1 MSEIRATIDKLA
13 FGGNGVC
20 RINGKV
26 CFVPFSCPGDEVRL
40 TITSEKKSY
49 LVARIVE
56 LISPSNLRTT
66 PLCPIFE
73 TCGGCSWQH
82 ISYAQQLEAKQHILA
97 ETMWRGARVEAHNI
111 SAACPSPHQYGYRSR
126 VQIKLHGAGRNLKIG
141 FYRTGSHIV
150 EDIGQGCAIALPV
163 INEVVTSLRKVLEGF
178 PDTRSIPKINIDCA
192 EQGVIAVVKYNGRD
206 TAPVAAFFNTHSIDL
221 RPLTGLF
228 LKLDHTTA
236 LQKVYG
242 DDELTYSLP
251 VIMPGAEPCLLSYQ
265 SGGFAQIN
273 REQNRS
279 MLEIV
284 TRLAD
289 FHTTDQV
296 LDLYCGNGNFS
307 LPVAGLVS
315 RVTGIEEYAGSISA
329 ARNNCLK
336 NGILNAD
343 FICADAAGGTRQL
356 VASGR
361 RFDTVILDPPR
372 TGAAEAIPELC
383 RLNPS
388 QIIYI
393 SCDPSTLA
401 RDCGLLAASGYQVQE
416 CVPIDMFPHTY
427 HIESVTLLNKR

>member
-1 MSEIRATIDKLA
+1 MSDIRATIDTLA

-40 TITSEKKSY
+40 AITSEKRSY

-56 LISPSNLRTT
+56 LITPSPIRTT
-66 PLCPIFE
+66 PPCPIFE
-73 TCGGCSWQH
+73 SCGGCSWQH
-82 ISYAQQLEAKQHILA
+82 ISYTNQLEAKQRILA
-97 ETMWRGARVEAHNI
+97 ETMWRGARVGAEYVT
-111 SAACPSPHQYGYRSR
+111 AACPSPHQYGYRSR
-126 VQIKLHGAGRNLKIG
+126 VQFKLHGAGSNLKIG

-150 EDIGQGCAIALPV
+150 EDIGQGCPIALPV
-163 INEVVTSLRKVLEGF
+163 INEVVTSLRKVLEIF
-178 PDTRSIPKINIDCA
+178 SDTRSIPKINIDCA
-192 EQGVIAVVKYNGRD
+192 EQGVIAVVKYTGRD
-206 TAPVAAFFNTHSIDL
+206 TASVAAFFKNHCNDL
-221 RPLTGLF
+221 LPLTGLF
-228 LKLDHTTA
+228 LKLDHTTT

-251 VIMPGAEPCLLSYQ
+251 AVLPDADSCLLSYQ

-284 TRLAD
+284 MRLAD
-289 FHTTDQV
+289 FHATDLV

-307 LPVAGLVS
+307 LPIAGQVS
-315 RVTGIEEYAGSISA
+315 RVTGIEEYAGSITA

-356 VASGR
+356 VDSGR

-372 TGAAEAIPELC
+372 TGAAEVIPELC

-401 RDCGLLAASGYQVQE
+401 RDCGLMTGSGYHVKE
-416 CVPIDMFPHTY
+416 CVPIDMFPQTY